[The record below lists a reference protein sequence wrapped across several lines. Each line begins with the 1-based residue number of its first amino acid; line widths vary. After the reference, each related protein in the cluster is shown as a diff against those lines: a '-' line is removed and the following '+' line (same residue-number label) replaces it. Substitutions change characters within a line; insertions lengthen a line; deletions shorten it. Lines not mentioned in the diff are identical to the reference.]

1 VRFLSLG
8 AVSTDPRESRHISM
22 APPESA
28 GRLSIHCTVNTTVNT
43 ADASPD
49 DETSDGRAGPAHDMD
64 LVRRPVRLKHSIVSY
79 DADKYRP
86 LTEEVKSEYVSES
99 RAMAGKLGGCG
110 AAAPRNFF

>member
-1 VRFLSLG
+1 MEWNIIAGRRAERQGGCLSLGAVRFLSLG

-28 GRLSIHCTVNTTVNT
+28 GRLSIHCTVNT

-64 LVRRPVRLKHSIVSY
+64 IVRSPVRLKHSIVSY
-79 DADKYRP
+79 DADNRTM
-86 LTEEVKSEYVSES
+86 TE
-99 RAMAGKLGGCG
+99 
-110 AAAPRNFF
+110 